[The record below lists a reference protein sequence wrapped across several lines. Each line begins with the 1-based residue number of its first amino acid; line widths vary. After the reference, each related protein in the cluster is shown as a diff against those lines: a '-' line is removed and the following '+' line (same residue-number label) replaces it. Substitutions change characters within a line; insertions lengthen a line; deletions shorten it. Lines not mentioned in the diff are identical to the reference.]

1 MTVRVLTA
9 VDHRREAALVA
20 RLDGDAEVTVVRRCA
35 DLADLV
41 AAASAGLAD
50 VAVVSGGLRGLDRDA
65 LAHIGGAGVV
75 VVGLTESELEERR
88 LRQLGVAELV
98 AGDRAVEQ
106 LPQLLRAL
114 VAPGPQPP
122 DGSGASLDE
131 ELAAVEAGLDPCG
144 IPGVEPES
152 HQDEDP
158 EPPEEETNGRLIAV
172 WGPSGA
178 PGRTTVAVNV
188 AAELAAAGAR
198 VLLIDADTYAASLAQ
213 VLGLLDE
220 SPGMAAAARAAELGT
235 LDLPTLAR
243 LAPTAA
249 PRLRVLTGLP
259 SASRWTELRGES
271 MTHLLALSRQ
281 LCDAVVVDCGFCLAD
296 PVGLQ
301 RLVRGLDELGSIQSP
316 TPAIVVNRVRSSAVG
331 SSPENR
337 IAEALTRF
345 ADVEVDHFVPDDRSS
360 LDRCVLAGRTLRE
373 EAAGSVVRERLRQ
386 VAASFLPREPSA
398 VPSAARSRR
407 RLSVTMGRWST
418 A

>member
-1 MTVRVLTA
+1 M
-9 VDHRREAALVA
+9 
-20 RLDGDAEVTVVRRCA
+20 
-35 DLADLV
+35 
-41 AAASAGLAD
+41 
-50 VAVVSGGLRGLDRDA
+50 
-65 LAHIGGAGVV
+65 V

-281 LCDAVVVDCGFCLAD
+281 LCDAVVVDCGFCLEDDEELSYDTRAPRRNASTRAVLAEADDLLAVGSAD